1 MMNFTNQFLLI
12 FFGSICFT
20 VFSYSAFQTRGLN
33 YKVLNDTIIIDPRDE
48 YLEVSFEIGNPTDT
62 DFILHGFSD
71 IRPGIMLKTDDIK
84 EGGVIG
90 NIPLFE
96 RFGKQ
101 EIAGIVLHDDNF
113 KYFGINDIQ
122 NFILLKRHSSVRFMR
137 KVNLKPFSLEPWE
150 YKFSLIYSSDID
162 EESGLSKEEISAE
175 EKKYGAIFF
184 RGWVQSNSV
193 PLIVRYER

>member
-1 MMNFTNQFLLI
+1 MRFILKLVVFVFL
-12 FFGSICFT
+12 FQNHT
-20 VFSYSAFQTRGLN
+20 AFCQNHKILYRI
-33 YKVLNDTIIIDPRDE
+33 LNDTLIIDPRDE

-71 IRPGIMLKTDDIK
+71 IRPGIMLEIDDIK

-90 NIPLFE
+90 NISLFE

-101 EIAGIVLHDDNF
+101 EIAGIILHDDDF

-122 NFILLKRHSSVRFMR
+122 NFILLKRYSSVRFVR

-162 EESGLSKEEISAE
+162 EEVGLSKEEISAE
-175 EKKYGAIFF
+175 EKKYGATFF

-193 PLIVRYER
+193 PLIVRYEP